1 MLEPFNF
8 HDSWYLVETNW
19 VWILVALALG
29 IWVGWRSS
37 APDAG

>member
-8 HDSWYLVETNW
+8 HDSWYLVQTNW
-19 VWILVALALG
+19 VWLALALALG
-29 IWVGWRSS
+29 IWVGWRSN